1 MYIHCLVNYK
11 QIIFPILDY
20 MCILVNSSTQRKIKR
35 LQPLQNRAIRT
46 IEKHSGYRYISTE
59 EMKELHSKFRLKML
73 SERRNIFMLKLMYTL
88 NQELENVNT
97 YRPEMVLRTVPKV
110 KMKMEFT
117 DKARVRPYYVC
128 NRVWDK
134 LESSIK
140 KYMGIF

>member
-1 MYIHCLVNYK
+1 
-11 QIIFPILDY
+11 
-20 MCILVNSSTQRKIKR
+20 
-35 LQPLQNRAIRT
+35 
-46 IEKHSGYRYISTE
+46 
-59 EMKELHSKFRLKML
+59 MKELHSKFRLKML

-88 NQELENVNT
+88 SQELENVNT

-117 DKARVRPYYVC
+117 DKARVRLSPYYVC
-128 NRVWDK
+128 NRIWDK